1 MAFRKTQRKSGT
13 GRQTRT
19 TSIPG
24 GRTRVSTTRKL
35 SHGFTQSRSVNPN
48 GTVKVRTTHKTPAG
62 IQSTKQ
68 KTFGSAPRKPKAPK
82 FIKAKPFKLP
92 KLGIFRNKAKVYTPK
107 VSGGRSSSSG
117 GSEGGFGFIDILL
130 LPIII
135 PIWLISLPFRF
146 VFWLIG
152 WLASNPITWI
162 TIAVLLY
169 IYW

>member
-35 SHGFTQSRSVNPN
+35 SHAFTQSRSVNRN

-68 KTFGSAPRKPKAPK
+68 KTYGKAPRKPKAPK
-82 FIKAKPFKLP
+82 FIKAKPFRLP
-92 KLGIFRNKAKVYTPK
+92 KLGIFRNKAKVSSTR
-107 VSGGRSSSSG
+107 VSNGRSRSSSG
-117 GSEGGFGFIDILL
+117 GSEGSFGFVDILL
-130 LPIII
+130 LPITI
-135 PIWLISLPFRF
+135 PIWLISLPFRL
-146 VFWLIG
+146 VFWLLG
-152 WLASNPITWI
+152 NPITWI
-162 TIAVLLY
+162 TLAVLLY
-169 IYW
+169 IYWE